1 MEKEDDDMDAAPVQG
16 TPLFRDMEPASI
28 DRALSALFAQERRYR
43 KQDLILGVGTIT
55 DRIGIVLEGSVTIE
69 SRDVW
74 GNRTILGSIGPKN
87 AFAESYALLENEPL
101 LVDVRANEDC
111 RVLFLRVG
119 ALGRLAK
126 ERQPWAIALENNL
139 LMDSARKNLMLSRK
153 SFFTAPKGIR
163 ARVMAYLHSQ
173 NGPVNQYLSATD
185 WKSEKIGTLPVRV
198 DHKIRINGAI
208 NNDVGYVYAKKP
220 FVLAIF
226 TNGWSND
233 QIAAV
238 AQKIYDLAE

>member
-163 ARVMAYLHSQ
+163 ARVMAYLNAQAVQAGSTSFSIPFDRQ
-173 NGPVNQYLSATD
+173 QLADYLNVDRSALS
-185 WKSEKIGTLPVRV
+185 KELGRMRREGLIVCRKNLFTLLTPE
-198 DHKIRINGAI
+198 G
-208 NNDVGYVYAKKP
+208 
-220 FVLAIF
+220 
-226 TNGWSND
+226 
-233 QIAAV
+233 
-238 AQKIYDLAE
+238 

>member
-1 MEKEDDDMDAAPVQG
+1 MDAAPVQG

-87 AFAESYALLENEPL
+87 AFAESYTLLENEPL

-163 ARVMAYLHSQ
+163 ARVMAYLNAQAVQAGSTSFSIPFDRQ
-173 NGPVNQYLSATD
+173 QLADYLNVDRSALS
-185 WKSEKIGTLPVRV
+185 KELGRMRREGLIVCRKNLFTLLTPE
-198 DHKIRINGAI
+198 G
-208 NNDVGYVYAKKP
+208 
-220 FVLAIF
+220 
-226 TNGWSND
+226 
-233 QIAAV
+233 
-238 AQKIYDLAE
+238 

>member
-163 ARVMAYLHSQ
+163 ARVMAYLNAQAVQAGSTSFSIPFDRQ
-173 NGPVNQYLSATD
+173 QLADYLNVDRSALS
-185 WKSEKIGTLPVRV
+185 KELGRMRREGLIVCRKNLFTLLTP
-198 DHKIRINGAI
+198 
-208 NNDVGYVYAKKP
+208 
-220 FVLAIF
+220 
-226 TNGWSND
+226 
-233 QIAAV
+233 
-238 AQKIYDLAE
+238 EE

>member
-1 MEKEDDDMDAAPVQG
+1 MDAAPVQG

-43 KQDLILGVGTIT
+43 KQDLLLGVGTIT

-163 ARVMAYLHSQ
+163 ARVMAYLNAQAVQAGSTSFSIPFDRQ
-173 NGPVNQYLSATD
+173 QLADYLNVDRSALS
-185 WKSEKIGTLPVRV
+185 KELGRMRREGLIVCRKNLFTLLTPE
-198 DHKIRINGAI
+198 G
-208 NNDVGYVYAKKP
+208 
-220 FVLAIF
+220 
-226 TNGWSND
+226 
-233 QIAAV
+233 
-238 AQKIYDLAE
+238 

>member
-163 ARVMAYLHSQ
+163 ARVMAYLNAQAVQAGSTSFSIPFDRQ
-173 NGPVNQYLSATD
+173 QLADYLNVDRTALSKD
-185 WKSEKIGTLPVRV
+185 LGRMRREGLIVCRKNLFTLLTPE
-198 DHKIRINGAI
+198 G
-208 NNDVGYVYAKKP
+208 
-220 FVLAIF
+220 
-226 TNGWSND
+226 
-233 QIAAV
+233 
-238 AQKIYDLAE
+238 

>member
-1 MEKEDDDMDAAPVQG
+1 MDAAPVQG

-74 GNRTILGSIGPKN
+74 GNRTILGSIGPKT

-163 ARVMAYLHSQ
+163 ARVMAYLNAQAVQAGSTSFSIPFDRQ
-173 NGPVNQYLSATD
+173 QLADYLNVDRSALS
-185 WKSEKIGTLPVRV
+185 KELGRMRREGLIVCRKNLFTLLTPE
-198 DHKIRINGAI
+198 G
-208 NNDVGYVYAKKP
+208 
-220 FVLAIF
+220 
-226 TNGWSND
+226 
-233 QIAAV
+233 
-238 AQKIYDLAE
+238 

>member
-1 MEKEDDDMDAAPVQG
+1 MDAAPVQG

-163 ARVMAYLHSQ
+163 ARVMAYLNAQAVQAGSTSFSIPFDRQ
-173 NGPVNQYLSATD
+173 QLADYLNVDRSALS
-185 WKSEKIGTLPVRV
+185 KELGRMRREGIIVCRKNLFTLLTPE
-198 DHKIRINGAI
+198 G
-208 NNDVGYVYAKKP
+208 
-220 FVLAIF
+220 
-226 TNGWSND
+226 
-233 QIAAV
+233 
-238 AQKIYDLAE
+238 

>member
-1 MEKEDDDMDAAPVQG
+1 MDAAPVQG

-163 ARVMAYLHSQ
+163 ARVMAYLNAQAVQAGSTSFSIPFDRQ
-173 NGPVNQYLSATD
+173 QLADYLNVDRSALS
-185 WKSEKIGTLPVRV
+185 KELGRMRREGLIVCRKNLFTLLTPE
-198 DHKIRINGAI
+198 G
-208 NNDVGYVYAKKP
+208 
-220 FVLAIF
+220 
-226 TNGWSND
+226 
-233 QIAAV
+233 
-238 AQKIYDLAE
+238 

>member
-43 KQDLILGVGTIT
+43 KQDLKLGVGTIT

-69 SRDVW
+69 SRDVR

-163 ARVMAYLHSQ
+163 ARVMAYLNAQAVQAGSTSFSIPFDRQ
-173 NGPVNQYLSATD
+173 QLADYLNVDRSALS
-185 WKSEKIGTLPVRV
+185 KELGRMRREGLIVCRKNLFTLLTPE
-198 DHKIRINGAI
+198 G
-208 NNDVGYVYAKKP
+208 
-220 FVLAIF
+220 
-226 TNGWSND
+226 
-233 QIAAV
+233 
-238 AQKIYDLAE
+238 

>member
-1 MEKEDDDMDAAPVQG
+1 MDAAPVQG

-163 ARVMAYLHSQ
+163 ARVMAYLNAQAVQAGSTSFSIPFDRQ
-173 NGPVNQYLSATD
+173 QLADYLNVDRSALSKD
-185 WKSEKIGTLPVRV
+185 LGRMRREGLIVCRKNLFTLLTPE
-198 DHKIRINGAI
+198 G
-208 NNDVGYVYAKKP
+208 
-220 FVLAIF
+220 
-226 TNGWSND
+226 
-233 QIAAV
+233 
-238 AQKIYDLAE
+238 

>member
-1 MEKEDDDMDAAPVQG
+1 MEKEDDDMDASPVQG
-16 TPLFRDMEPASI
+16 TPLFRGMEPATI
-28 DRALSALFAQERRYR
+28 ERALSALFAQERRYR

-163 ARVMAYLHSQ
+163 ARVMAYLNAQAVQAGSTSFSIPFDRQ
-173 NGPVNQYLSATD
+173 QLADYLNVDRSALS
-185 WKSEKIGTLPVRV
+185 KELGRMRREGLIVCRKNLFTLLTP
-198 DHKIRINGAI
+198 
-208 NNDVGYVYAKKP
+208 
-220 FVLAIF
+220 
-226 TNGWSND
+226 
-233 QIAAV
+233 
-238 AQKIYDLAE
+238 EE

>member
-1 MEKEDDDMDAAPVQG
+1 MDAAPVQG

-163 ARVMAYLHSQ
+163 ARVMAYLNAQAVQAGSTSFSIPFDRQ
-173 NGPVNQYLSATD
+173 QLADYLNVDRSALS
-185 WKSEKIGTLPVRV
+185 KELGRMRREGLIVCRKNLFTLLTP
-198 DHKIRINGAI
+198 
-208 NNDVGYVYAKKP
+208 
-220 FVLAIF
+220 
-226 TNGWSND
+226 
-233 QIAAV
+233 
-238 AQKIYDLAE
+238 EE

>member
-1 MEKEDDDMDAAPVQG
+1 MDAAPVQG

-126 ERQPWAIALENNL
+126 ERQPWAIALETNL

-163 ARVMAYLHSQ
+163 ARVMAYLNAQAVQAGSTSFSIPFDRQ
-173 NGPVNQYLSATD
+173 QLADYLNVDRSALS
-185 WKSEKIGTLPVRV
+185 KELGRMRREGLIVCRKNLFTLLTPE
-198 DHKIRINGAI
+198 G
-208 NNDVGYVYAKKP
+208 
-220 FVLAIF
+220 
-226 TNGWSND
+226 
-233 QIAAV
+233 
-238 AQKIYDLAE
+238 